1 MLSSLSLRVEYSQP
15 HPSSLVYVIYIL
27 SRCHYGKIFYGGWAC
42 GKNLQMVSKKY
53 FRRIV
58 LIAAGCFALVGV
70 ARAGDVYLSPAL
82 QTNEVIL
89 TPTPVPA
96 PHINGPEVYG
106 ARPEHP
112 FLYRIPTQGDRP
124 MKFSAKGLPRGLHLD
139 SRTGIITGTT
149 PKTGEY
155 TVTVRARNRHGK
167 DSRIFKIVSGET
179 LALTPP
185 MGWNDWYA
193 YTRHITDSKMR
204 QAAEILVSS
213 GMADVGYQ
221 YVDID
226 DCWMNAEGKPDP
238 LQNGPLRDTQG
249 NILPNRH
256 FPDMKALTDYIHAR
270 GLKAGI
276 YSSPGSR
283 TCAGFSGSYQHEA
296 QDARQFAN
304 WGFDLLKYDWCSY
317 TGVVG
322 RKPSLEEMKR
332 PYVLMGSLLK
342 QQNRD
347 ILLNLCQ
354 YGMGHV
360 WEWGAEVGGQSW
372 RTAGDLGNSLN
383 RIFDVALNNS
393 EHAAWEKPGAW
404 NDPDYIQIG
413 WIGSARA
420 DAPAKKFPLAPT
432 EQYSFMSLWCLMSS
446 PLFYS
451 GDLAKLDNFTLNIL
465 CNPEVIAIDQDP
477 LGQCAQ
483 VKFVGDGQFL
493 MIKDLANGD
502 HALGL
507 CNGSEAPADMTA
519 TWSACGLSDRQH
531 VRDAWREMDLGVYT
545 NSFTARVPAHGV
557 ILVRL
562 RTTTTDAN

>member
-1 MLSSLSLRVEYSQP
+1 MYLRQ
-15 HPSSLVYVIYIL
+15 IL
-27 SRCHYGKIFYGGWAC
+27 
-42 GKNLQMVSKKY
+42 
-53 FRRIV
+53 
-58 LIAAGCFALVGV
+58 LIAAGCFTLINA
-70 ARAGDVYLSPAL
+70 ACAEDEYLSPAL
-82 QTNEVIL
+82 QTNEAVIL
-89 TPTPVPA
+89 TPRPGPA
-96 PHINGPEVYG
+96 PRINGPEVYG
-106 ARPEHP
+106 ARPGHP
-112 FLYRIPTQGDRP
+112 FLYHIPTQGDRP
-124 MKFSAKGLPRGLHLD
+124 MKFSAKHLPKGLHLN
-139 SRTGIITGTT
+139 SSTGIITGIT
-149 PKTGEY
+149 PKAGEY
-155 TVTVRARNRHGK
+155 TVTLRARNLRGS
-167 DSRIFKIVSGET
+167 DRRTLKIISGET

-193 YTRHITDSKMR
+193 HYHRITDDKMR
-204 QAAEILVSS
+204 QAADIVVSS

-238 LQNGPLRDTQG
+238 LQNGPLRDEQG

-256 FPDMKALTDYIHAR
+256 FPDMKALTDYIHAK

-276 YSSPGSR
+276 YTSPGSR
-283 TCAGFSGSYQHEA
+283 TCAGYCGSYQHEA
-296 QDARQFAN
+296 QDARQFAD

-317 TGVVG
+317 TGVAG
-322 RKPSLEEMKR
+322 KQPSLEARKR
-332 PYVLMGSLLK
+332 PYELMGGLLK

-347 ILLNLCQ
+347 ILFNLCQ
-354 YGMGHV
+354 YGKGNV

-372 RTAGDLGNSLN
+372 RTSGDLGNSLN
-383 RIFDVALNNS
+383 RLFEVALNNA
-393 EHAAWEKPGAW
+393 EHADWQKPGAW

-413 WIGSARA
+413 WIGSA
-420 DAPAKKFPLAPT
+420 PGSHVAKKFPLTPT

-451 GDLAKLDNFTLNIL
+451 GDLTKLDDFTLNVL

-477 LGQCAQ
+477 LGQCARVQ
-483 VKFVGDGQFL
+483 FSGADQFL

-507 CNGSEAPADMTA
+507 CNYSDTAADMTA
-519 TWSACGLSDRQH
+519 TWSACGLSNGEH
-531 VRDAWREMDLGVYT
+531 VRDAWREMDLGIYT

-562 RTTTTDAN
+562 SNGKEGR